1 MFGSVILDVGVGVM
15 LAFLGVSLAAS
26 ALTEALNS
34 WRQTRQATLIKGVQ
48 ALLNDPA
55 FCGLARDLF
64 NHALVNPLSD
74 GTARDV
80 AHLTAKPAYI
90 RSSDFAAALVDII
103 KSSPSML
110 FDPSQDAAMAPMFAP
125 VAPPKPEKTL
135 NEAVNEIEDLQIRQT
150 LRALLTSAG
159 GEEVAFQLA
168 VGRWFDSGMER
179 VSGAYK
185 RNAQLSTV
193 CIALLVAMVLNIDG
207 LHITTVLWQRPVLA
221 QGLPAGTEVAAPA
234 TDYLLRLEQSTLIG
248 WQGFG
253 GSDRDPRAPGGN
265 IAGFLGMILGWLIVA
280 GASLFGAPFWFDTL
294 QRITQL
300 RGEGGGE
307 GIQNKQTVAPEIP
320 ARAAVTTIISSEND
334 NLA

>member
-1 MFGSVILDVGVGVM
+1 MFGSAILDVGVGVV

-34 WRQTRQATLIKGVQ
+34 WQQTRQATLVKGVQ
-48 ALLNDPA
+48 ALLNDPD
-55 FCGLARDLF
+55 FCGLARGLF
-64 NHALVNPLSD
+64 NHALINPLSD

-103 KSSPSML
+103 KLPSGK
-110 FDPSQDAAMAPMFAP
+110 PTNAPQDAAIAP
-125 VAPPKPEKTL
+125 VLPPEKSL
-135 NEAVNEIEDLQIRQT
+135 SEAVNEIENLQIRQT

-159 GEEVAFQLA
+159 GDEAAFQLA
-168 VGRWFDSGMER
+168 VGKWFDSSMER

-193 CIALLVAMVLNIDG
+193 CVALLVAMVLNIDG
-207 LHITTVLWQRPVLA
+207 LHITTVLWQRPALA
-221 QGLPAGTEVAAPA
+221 QGLPAGTAVAAPA
-234 TDYLLRLEQSTLIG
+234 TDYLLHLEQSTLIG
-248 WQGFG
+248 WQGFT

-265 IAGFLGMILGWLIVA
+265 IAGFLGMVLGWLIVA

-307 GIQNKQTVAPEIP
+307 GIQRKQTGAAPEQP
-320 ARAAVTTIISSEND
+320 SGAVATFISSEND